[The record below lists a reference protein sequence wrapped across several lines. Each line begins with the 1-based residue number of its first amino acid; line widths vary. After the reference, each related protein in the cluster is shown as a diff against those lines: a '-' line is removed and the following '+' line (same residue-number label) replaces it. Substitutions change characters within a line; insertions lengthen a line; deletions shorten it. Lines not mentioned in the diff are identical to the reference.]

1 MIKIECVDNG
11 WLLTD
16 ETDPDGPRRRVVE
29 SNDVMRINPSK
40 ETMEAFVRLLWEV
53 NDLIGPTTSRYSP
66 HRVTIGLEPGDKHES
81 HPDNQEDPE

>member
-29 SNDVMRINPSK
+29 SNDAMMVNPTK
-40 ETMEAFVRLLWEV
+40 ETMEAFCRLLWEV
-53 NDLIGPTTSRYSP
+53 NDLIGPSTSRYSP
-66 HRVTIGLEPGDKHES
+66 HRIHISLKAGDKHKDSE
-81 HPDNQEDPE
+81 EDPE

>member
-66 HRVTIGLEPGDKHES
+66 HRVTIGLEPGDKYQDH
-81 HPDNQEDPE
+81 QEGS

>member
-16 ETDPDGPRRRVVE
+16 ETDSDGPRRRVVE
-29 SNDVMRINPSK
+29 TRDTASINPTK

-66 HRVTIGLEPGDKHES
+66 HRVTIGLEPGDKHSS
-81 HPDNQEDPE
+81 HPDNQEDAE

>member
-16 ETDPDGPRRRVVE
+16 ETDPDGHRRRVVE
-29 SNDVMRINPSK
+29 SNDGMMVNPSK
-40 ETMEAFVRLLWEV
+40 ETMEAFCRLLWEV
-53 NDLIGPTTSRYSP
+53 NDLIGPSTSRYSP
-66 HRVTIGLEPGDKHES
+66 HRVSITLQPGDKHSS